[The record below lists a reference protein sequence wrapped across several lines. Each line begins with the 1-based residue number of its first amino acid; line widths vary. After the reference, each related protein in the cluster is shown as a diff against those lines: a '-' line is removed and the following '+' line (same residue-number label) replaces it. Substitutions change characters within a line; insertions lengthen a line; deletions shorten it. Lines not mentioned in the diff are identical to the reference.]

1 MMDKKTI
8 YVVIGC
14 LLVLIVWQRL
24 VEQMY
29 PPKKKPLRPP
39 IAALATNVPAE
50 PTVTQQ
56 VAAATAATTNA
67 VEAIKAQPELPRPT
81 EQIAVLSNC
90 FIKPL
95 GAVAN
100 STPRT

>member
-14 LLVLIVWQRL
+14 LLVLIVWQRM

-39 IAALATNVPAE
+39 IAVLATNAPMAQTI
-50 PTVTQQ
+50 PQQ
-56 VAAATAATTNA
+56 VAAAGAAATNQ
-67 VEAIKAQPELPRPT
+67 VEIGRAH
-81 EQIAVLSNC
+81 V
-90 FIKPL
+90 
-95 GAVAN
+95 
-100 STPRT
+100 